1 MLHTPTMY
9 LGTSLLLMMECSV
22 SLLCRIAGPIVNNDS
37 VSGPIVYTGGVSIQ
51 IQMVSQFHAAWK

>member
-1 MLHTPTMY
+1 MY

-22 SLLCRIAGPIVNNDS
+22 SLLCRIAGPMVNNDS

-51 IQMVSQFHAAWK
+51 IQIVSQFHAA